1 MVLDLR
7 TIYVVCGFACLVLG
21 CVQLLAFATGR
32 FERWPLWW
40 GGSNVLLGLGSLGV
54 ALRDIAPDFI
64 TVGVANSLTLA
75 GYIALLA
82 AIKIFAGKHIN
93 LRGYAAVIAIGS
105 LPLFLVFDDGA
116 SYLPR
121 IAYLSFVFSF
131 CDLAIMRE
139 GYRLVRRETLV
150 SGWILVGLFAPT
162 SLIFAGRA
170 TLALLGRLGG
180 DGLFDKPSGDQW
192 LALTAAVFICLRGIT
207 IVLMASERNRN
218 KLIELAHHDP
228 LTGAMNRSGLA
239 SAYTRLAG
247 RLPVA
252 VFLIDID
259 HFKTLNDSHG
269 HAVGDRILSLFVQV
283 AKSQLGVRGIVAR
296 QGGDEFVLVVEY
308 TTADEAVRLA
318 QRIRAA
324 FADAMS
330 RESDLQISP
339 TLSIGIAEGRNSLER
354 LLERAD
360 EAVYRAKR
368 NGRDRVEFQTQPEEA
383 VEKAA

>member
-162 SLIFAGRA
+162 SLIC
-170 TLALLGRLGG
+170 
-180 DGLFDKPSGDQW
+180 P
-192 LALTAAVFICLRGIT
+192 
-207 IVLMASERNRN
+207 
-218 KLIELAHHDP
+218 
-228 LTGAMNRSGLA
+228 
-239 SAYTRLAG
+239 
-247 RLPVA
+247 
-252 VFLIDID
+252 
-259 HFKTLNDSHG
+259 
-269 HAVGDRILSLFVQV
+269 
-283 AKSQLGVRGIVAR
+283 
-296 QGGDEFVLVVEY
+296 
-308 TTADEAVRLA
+308 
-318 QRIRAA
+318 
-324 FADAMS
+324 
-330 RESDLQISP
+330 
-339 TLSIGIAEGRNSLER
+339 
-354 LLERAD
+354 
-360 EAVYRAKR
+360 
-368 NGRDRVEFQTQPEEA
+368 RDTE
-383 VEKAA
+383 